1 MSVMTEPSVARQ
13 RSPWRSVALPSEH
26 GGWGLTAEPVLLGLL
41 VAFSWSGVAI
51 GVAAILAFL
60 VRTPLK
66 LALVDRRRG
75 RSLARTKFARRLA
88 AAELVAI
95 ALLAAG
101 ATIAVGP
108 GWLIP
113 IAVAAPLIVTEL
125 WFDVRSRGRRLVPE
139 LCGSVGIASV
149 AAAIV
154 VAGDGS
160 SSLAVAVWL
169 IVAGRAVVAVPYVR
183 AQIDRLRHGDSTTTR
198 TTTTRAEAFQALGV
212 GLAVVGA
219 FVEVDVVLGTIAVA
233 LLAGSQLVALRRSHV
248 PPAKTIGIR
257 QMTFGLA
264 VVVATA
270 VGVFIGR

>member
-1 MSVMTEPSVARQ
+1 MSVVTEPPGARQ

-41 VAFSWSGVAI
+41 IAFSWSGMAI
-51 GVAAILAFL
+51 GVAAVLAFL

-66 LALVDRRRG
+66 LAVVDRRRG
-75 RSLARTKFARRLA
+75 RSLARTRLARRLA
-88 AAELVAI
+88 AAELAAI
-95 ALLAAG
+95 AVLAAG

-108 GWLIP
+108 RWLIP

-139 LCGSVGIASV
+139 LCGSVGIAAV

-154 VAGDGS
+154 VAGDES
-160 SSLAVAVWL
+160 ASLAIAVWL
-169 IVAGRAVVAVPYVR
+169 IVAGRAVAAVPFVR

-198 TTTTRAEAFQALGV
+198 RATTTADAFQAVGV
-212 GLAVVGA
+212 GLAAVGA
-219 FVEVDVVLGTIAVA
+219 FVDGGVLLGTVAVG
-233 LLAGSQLVALRRSHV
+233 LLAASQLVALRRSPV

-257 QMTFGLA
+257 QMTFGLV

-270 VGVFIGR
+270 FGVFIAR